1 MKEDLEQNHM
11 CKIMN
16 REPGLEKKM
25 VSLVA
30 QRLFGRRSRF
40 PRPEKIQTRSRI
52 FQCWVKYSVRKQ
64 KEKTRERERESYFEQ
79 PFLFLHILQG
89 LGFFYM

>member
-16 REPGLEKKM
+16 QEPGLEEKT

-40 PRPEKIQTRSRI
+40 PRPEKSTQAAGHL
-52 FQCWVKYSVRKQ
+52 SV
-64 KEKTRERERESYFEQ
+64 
-79 PFLFLHILQG
+79 G
-89 LGFFYM
+89 